1 MNRRKNR
8 CRKCRFLL
16 RLPICCARSVPRWK
30 RRCRRKWRRRMHRYR
45 RPRHD
50 AGTSVVRMPIFRRRF
65 DRVFLLFISF
75 TKGCIMRRAFLQSLA
90 SVFSLSALSP
100 AVASAAPA
108 SERIK
113 VVYHLS
119 EGIDQAT
126 RAMANIRNH
135 LRAAP
140 GTKIVVVGLGDGI
153 AFLLKGAKEREVE
166 FRVGGNTLAAHKVPT
181 DLVLPDAAI
190 VPAGVAEIAR
200 LQAQESY
207 VYIRP

>member
-1 MNRRKNR
+1 
-8 CRKCRFLL
+8 
-16 RLPICCARSVPRWK
+16 
-30 RRCRRKWRRRMHRYR
+30 
-45 RPRHD
+45 
-50 AGTSVVRMPIFRRRF
+50 
-65 DRVFLLFISF
+65 
-75 TKGCIMRRAFLQSLA
+75 MRRAFLQSLA

-153 AFLLKGAKEREVE
+153 AFLLKGAKERSGRPFDAQVAALKEQEVE
-166 FRVGGNTLAAHKVPT
+166 FRVCGNTLAAHKVPT